1 MTENSALAM
10 QREALIN
17 ELRNVDDIDVIQKVQ
32 RSLNHALAAVK
43 KAASKAQEEKDKEEY
58 ISKEEIMDS
67 LRESLTEYYSAKKEG
82 RKLKSAGNCSMNYR
96 IDTTI
101 RFDKELKRLSKSI
114 SLSNKM
120 YPRIPLNHTKLQI
133 FF

>member
-32 RSLNHALAAVK
+32 RSLNRALAAVK
-43 KAASKAQEEKDKEEY
+43 KAASKAKEEEVEY

-67 LRESLTEYYSAKKEG
+67 LRESLTEMYTAQRDGIK
-82 RKLKSAGNCSMNYR
+82 RKTLQEVIN
-96 IDTTI
+96 
-101 RFDKELKRLSKSI
+101 EL
-114 SLSNKM
+114 
-120 YPRIPLNHTKLQI
+120 
-133 FF
+133 

>member
-32 RSLNHALAAVK
+32 RSLNRALAAVK
-43 KAASKAQEEKDKEEY
+43 KAASKAKEEEDEEEY

-67 LRESLTEYYSAKKEG
+67 LRESLTEMYIAQRDGIK
-82 RKLKSAGNCSMNYR
+82 RKTLQEV
-96 IDTTI
+96 ID
-101 RFDKELKRLSKSI
+101 EL
-114 SLSNKM
+114 
-120 YPRIPLNHTKLQI
+120 
-133 FF
+133 

>member
-32 RSLNHALAAVK
+32 RSLNRALTAVK
-43 KAASKAQEEKDKEEY
+43 KAASKAKEEEEY

-67 LRESLTEYYSAKKEG
+67 LRESLTEYYQAKKEG
-82 RKLKSAGNCSMNYR
+82 RKLRSAE
-96 IDTTI
+96 
-101 RFDKELKRLSKSI
+101 EL
-114 SLSNKM
+114 
-120 YPRIPLNHTKLQI
+120 LNEL
-133 FF
+133 

>member
-32 RSLNHALAAVK
+32 RSLNRALTAVK
-43 KAASKAQEEKDKEEY
+43 KAASKAKEEEVEY

-67 LRESLTEYYSAKKEG
+67 LRESLTEMYIAQRDGIK
-82 RKLKSAGNCSMNYR
+82 RKTLQEVIN
-96 IDTTI
+96 
-101 RFDKELKRLSKSI
+101 EL
-114 SLSNKM
+114 
-120 YPRIPLNHTKLQI
+120 
-133 FF
+133 